1 MPTAH
6 HHDAR
11 RGLAL
16 SLASTLEPPA
26 ARQAR
31 RRIEGASTR
40 ADDLDALLADLLS
53 ANDTL
58 AYPEDGIIDPDF
70 DYLEQESATLD
81 RFSTR

>member
-1 MPTAH
+1 MPAAH

-31 RRIEGASTR
+31 RRIEGASEI
-40 ADDLDALLADLLS
+40 ADELDALLADLLN
-53 ANDTL
+53 AADL
-58 AYPEDGIIDPDF
+58 AGYPADGV
-70 DYLEQESATLD
+70 LD
-81 RFSTR
+81 SEWDE

>member
-1 MPTAH
+1 MPATH

-31 RRIEGASTR
+31 RRIEGASEI
-40 ADDLDALLADLLS
+40 ADDLDALLTDLLNAADL
-53 ANDTL
+53 AG
-58 AYPEDGIIDPDF
+58 YPADG
-70 DYLEQESATLD
+70 LLD
-81 RFSTR
+81 SEWDE

>member
-6 HHDAR
+6 HHDTR

-16 SLASTLEPPA
+16 SLASTLEPSPA

-40 ADDLDALLADLLS
+40 ADDLDALLADLLN
-53 ANDTL
+53 AADL
-58 AYPEDGIIDPDF
+58 AGYPADG
-70 DYLEQESATLD
+70 LLD
-81 RFSTR
+81 SEWDE

>member
-31 RRIEGASTR
+31 RRIEGASEIG
-40 ADDLDALLADLLS
+40 DDLDALLADLLN
-53 ANDTL
+53 AADL
-58 AYPEDGIIDPDF
+58 AGYPADG
-70 DYLEQESATLD
+70 LLD
-81 RFSTR
+81 SEWDE

>member
-1 MPTAH
+1 MPAAH

-16 SLASTLEPPA
+16 SLASSLEPSPA

-40 ADDLDALLADLLS
+40 ADDLDALLADLLN
-53 ANDTL
+53 AADL
-58 AYPEDGIIDPDF
+58 AGYPADG
-70 DYLEQESATLD
+70 LLD
-81 RFSTR
+81 SEWDE

>member
-31 RRIEGASTR
+31 RRIEGASEI
-40 ADDLDALLADLLS
+40 ADDLDALLTDLLNAADL
-53 ANDTL
+53 AG
-58 AYPEDGIIDPDF
+58 YPADG
-70 DYLEQESATLD
+70 LLD
-81 RFSTR
+81 SEWDE

>member
-31 RRIEGASTR
+31 RRIEGASELG
-40 ADDLDALLADLLS
+40 DELDAMLADLLN
-53 ANDTL
+53 AADL
-58 AYPEDGIIDPDF
+58 AGYPADG
-70 DYLEQESATLD
+70 LLD
-81 RFSTR
+81 SEWDE

>member
-31 RRIEGASTR
+31 RRIEGASEI
-40 ADDLDALLADLLS
+40 ADDLDALLADLLD
-53 ANDTL
+53 AADL
-58 AYPEDGIIDPDF
+58 AGYPADG
-70 DYLEQESATLD
+70 LLD
-81 RFSTR
+81 SEWDE

>member
-6 HHDAR
+6 HRNAR

-31 RRIEGASTR
+31 RRIEGASEIG
-40 ADDLDALLADLLS
+40 DELDALLADLLN
-53 ANDTL
+53 AADLAGYPDDNCIDT
-58 AYPEDGIIDPDF
+58 DF
-70 DYLEQESATLD
+70 DDL
-81 RFSTR
+81 